1 VTPREPRIHPEP
13 PPRHAAERWRAI
25 QQLSAGK
32 PDDAVQSIDAADEAS
47 PHMRGFL
54 DGQEFEGL
62 RDADD
67 RFASV
72 LEAFQDGEYVW
83 FAWEALRKVTLA
95 PAEVLLDQLIR
106 PATITLKDGRELAV
120 HLPLVY
126 PESHT
131 AESVFALGMETD
143 HICPDNGPTRC
154 IGGKLLLVGDGAEV
168 LLKECRMIELR

>member
-1 VTPREPRIHPEP
+1 MPEPRIHPEP
-13 PPRHAAERWRAI
+13 APTHAAMRWRAI
-25 QQLSAGK
+25 QQLHEGR
-32 PDDAVQSIDAADEAS
+32 PDDAVESIDAADEAS
-47 PHMRGFL
+47 PHVRGFL

-72 LEAFQDGEYVW
+72 LEAFQDGEYIW

-95 PAEVLLDQLIR
+95 PAEVLFEKLVR
-106 PATITLKDGRELAV
+106 PAAITLKDGRELAV
-120 HLPLVY
+120 HLPLIY

-131 AESVFALGMETD
+131 ADNALALGAETD

-168 LLKECRMIELR
+168 RLAECRMIEVR